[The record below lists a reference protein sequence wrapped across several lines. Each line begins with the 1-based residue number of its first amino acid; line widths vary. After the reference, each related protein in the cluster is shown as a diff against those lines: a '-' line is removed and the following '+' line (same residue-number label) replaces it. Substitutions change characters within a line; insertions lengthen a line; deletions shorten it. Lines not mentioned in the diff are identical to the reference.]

1 MPGQVKLKIRLNHT
15 VDQQVDLKKKPPNRK
30 KRKDSSKRE
39 KTKRRTDKT
48 IVESPSNSNAKA
60 TFYTEICM

>member
-1 MPGQVKLKIRLNHT
+1 MPGQVKLKIRLYHT
-15 VDQQVDLKKKPPNRK
+15 ADLQVDLKKKPPNRK

-48 IVESPSNSNAKA
+48 IVESPSN
-60 TFYTEICM
+60 